1 MAGTMDLGISDHR
14 ERARCEQAPE
24 IAITLLTDA
33 AELLLA
39 AARVLLR
46 EQPDPGRE
54 VATRSERF
62 RIGNA
67 SDKSCSQRGAIR
79 AMPGHDHSVEV
90 QNLCFERCS

>member
-14 ERARCEQAPE
+14 ERARCEQIPE
-24 IAITLLTDA
+24 TCLLMLPSFCLPPL
-33 AELLLA
+33 ECC
-39 AARVLLR
+39 V
-46 EQPDPGRE
+46 QPDPGRE